1 MYGDTIH
8 LPAKATRQLAP
19 VQSSPSFFPKTGLA
33 LAEDEVQVW
42 QMRLDMPVSRILHL
56 ARTLSP
62 TERDRATRFRSLPD
76 RNRFITRRGIL
87 RQICSAYLTVEPER
101 LMFEQGPWG
110 KPRLSGLAD
119 HCDLR
124 FSVSCS
130 HMVAVYAFTLGRE
143 VGVDV
148 EQVRHNLAW
157 EPSAAECLTAR
168 ERALLQIM
176 PEDAQVG
183 AFLTLWTRKEAY
195 VKARGTGLS
204 TPLNR
209 IDVLGRRTWCGV
221 LVRDNGEWREPW
233 SGTLQDIEMGRHHA
247 AALATEEQ
255 GLKVVCREWY

>member
-8 LPAKATRQLAP
+8 LATEVRRRP
-19 VQSSPSFFPKTGLA
+19 VPVKSSPSFFPKTGLA

-42 QMRLDMPVSRILHL
+42 RMRLDMPVSRILHL

-62 TERDRATRFRSLPD
+62 TERDRAMRFRSLPD
-76 RNRFITRRGIL
+76 RNRFISRRGIL
-87 RQICSAYLTVEPER
+87 RQVCSAYLTREPER

-110 KPRLSGLAD
+110 KPRLAGLAD
-119 HCDLR
+119 QYDLR
-124 FSVSCS
+124 FSMSCS
-130 HMVAVYAFTLGRE
+130 NRVAVYAFTLGRE

-148 EQVRHNLAW
+148 EQICRNLAW
-157 EPSAAECLTAR
+157 EPSAATCLTAR

-176 PEDAQVG
+176 PEDARVG

-204 TPLNR
+204 TPLNH

-221 LVRDNGEWREPW
+221 LVRDNGHWREPW
-233 SGTLQDIEMGRHHA
+233 SGALQDLDMGRHHA